1 MKTSGVTATSVL
13 LLLLVLLP
21 ASLAA
26 ISVFDVIRLS
36 QERYADEEII
46 RLIRTTDSRF
56 VLSAE
61 DSIRL
66 RKEGVTEAVIREMLS
81 RPAPKR
87 EGSPPAPEGSA
98 EPSRPPD
105 SVRGPGGDLP
115 IGGRPEPL
123 FSASSHNERGAG
135 HPARAG
141 VTLAGMEVL
150 SLRDRDGFSSPLAR
164 ARAVAATLNG
174 LAARAS
180 GHFAVRV
187 KGQDTKVAFEASDG
201 PASDVLTVT
210 PADVAGHRAAF
221 SRQVSAATLA
231 SLWASLLNDYWG
243 NLVARKSL
251 DSPVR
256 RSP

>member
-1 MKTSGVTATSVL
+1 MKLSGVTAKSVL
-13 LLLLVLLP
+13 LLLLVSWP

-36 QERYADEEII
+36 QERYGDDEIV

-61 DSIRL
+61 DTIRL

-81 RPAPKR
+81 RPAPTQEESPTAR
-87 EGSPPAPEGSA
+87 EGAVA
-98 EPSRPPD
+98 R
-105 SVRGPGGDLP
+105 P
-115 IGGRPEPL
+115 IGGRREPL
-123 FSASSHNERGAG
+123 FSASSHNERDAG
-135 HPARAG
+135 HPLSAG

-150 SLRDRDGFSSPLAR
+150 TLRERDGFSSSLAR

-174 LAARAS
+174 LASRAY
-180 GHFAVRV
+180 GRFAVRV
-187 KGQDTKVAFEASDG
+187 AGPDRKVAFESSG
-201 PASDVLTVT
+201 PTADVLTVT
-210 PADVAGHRAAF
+210 PADAAGYQVAGG
-221 SRQVSAATLA
+221 RQVSAATLA

-243 NLVARKSL
+243 ILVTRKPL